1 MTFSYQ
7 ICQCSIAA
15 IKFPG
20 YLHMALKA
28 KSRFP
33 FFELLELSIFWNA
46 FLLAGPK
53 NVTELLQRSNNT
65 INANLIYHP
74 DATSL
79 ALVRI
84 GQNRWWCFGIS
95 VEMINLYTKQDHHS
109 GPQLCL
115 SLVEY
120 FLMTTQNLKS
130 THKSSITTKFMSIW
144 LKTVQ
149 EKFSTNVAKPWMD
162 PNTRVV
168 CGSLVTRNL

>member
-1 MTFSYQ
+1 
-7 ICQCSIAA
+7 
-15 IKFPG
+15 
-20 YLHMALKA
+20 MALKA
-28 KSRFP
+28 NSWFP
-33 FFELLELSIFWNA
+33 FFELLELSIFWNP

-65 INANLIYHP
+65 INANLTYHP

-95 VEMINLYTKQDHHS
+95 VELINLYTKQDHHS
-109 GPQLCL
+109 GPQLRL

-120 FLMTTQNLKS
+120 FLMSTQNLKS

-149 EKFSTNVAKPWMD
+149 EKFSTNVAKSWMD